1 MARILVIDDDDVCT
15 KLTKLKLTS
24 AGFEVTCH
32 RGPFGSLNAIRRGEY
47 DVILLDIMMPALD
60 GRGVMRL
67 IRSTPG
73 LEQTRIV
80 FHSSLDLDVLD
91 QLTKDYGAHGYIS
104 KSCSS
109 EALAA
114 MIAKVVKDSSRS

>member
-15 KLTKLKLTS
+15 KLTKLKLTT
-24 AGFEVTCH
+24 AGYEVTCH

-60 GRGVMRL
+60 GRGVMQL

-73 LEQTRIV
+73 LERTKIL
-80 FHSSLDLDVLD
+80 FYSSLDLDVLD
-91 QLTKDYGAHGYIS
+91 QLTKEHGAHGYLS
-104 KSCSS
+104 KSCTC
-109 EALAA
+109 EELAA
-114 MIAKVVKDSSRS
+114 MISKTLRNSLRP

>member
-1 MARILVIDDDDVCT
+1 MARVLVIDDDDVCS

-47 DVILLDIMMPALD
+47 DLILLDIMMPALD
-60 GRGVMRL
+60 GRGVMQL

-73 LEQTRIV
+73 LERTKIL
-80 FHSSLDLDVLD
+80 FHSSLDLDVLE
-91 QLTKDYGAHGYIS
+91 QLTKYHGAHGYIS
-104 KSCSS
+104 KSSSS
-109 EALAA
+109 EELAA
-114 MIAKVVKDSSRS
+114 KISKMLKDSSRS